1 MSSATRDGIRVCR
14 ALFLVDE
21 IPRLSLSLSSSVVDD
36 DPPLS
41 LSRRHLSSATGDGI
55 RVCRS
60 LSLNQSRC
68 QIASATRNG
77 IRVCRARSLSL
88 VEGRHVSS
96 AMRHGIR
103 VSRSLNL
110 VVVSSATRQG
120 IRVSRALSLS
130 STRDGWVCSCALST
144 DGDETWNPRLS
155 LVSSASAS
163 VCSLRGAYTKIPS
176 LLRPSSVIFTR

>member
-1 MSSATRDGIRVCR
+1 MCRQRREMEFASVALSFSSTRFR
-14 ALFLVDE
+14 A
-21 IPRLSLSLSSSVVDD
+21 SLSLSSSVVDD

-77 IRVCRARSLSL
+77 IRVCRALSLSL

-130 STRDGWVCSCALST
+130 STRDGWVCSCALV
-144 DGDETWNPRLS
+144 DGRRRDME
-155 LVSSASAS
+155 SASLPC
-163 VCSLRGAYTKIPS
+163 VVG
-176 LLRPSSVIFTR
+176 V